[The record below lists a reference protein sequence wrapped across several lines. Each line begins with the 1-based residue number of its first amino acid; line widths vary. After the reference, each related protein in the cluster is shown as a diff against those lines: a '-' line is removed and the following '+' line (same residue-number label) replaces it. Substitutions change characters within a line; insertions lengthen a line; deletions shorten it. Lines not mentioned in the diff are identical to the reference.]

1 MVRACTGNTKGRGAA
16 TAALAF
22 LMAAGLLCLVYAC
35 FGLYPFGEKTLSW
48 GDMDQQVVPLLMELQ
63 DILRGDSG
71 FFLNLQNAGG
81 MSFYGVFFFFLA
93 SPFSFLA
100 LFWEKAQL
108 YLLAN
113 LLVLL
118 KLSLAAASGAWFFQ
132 REYPS
137 LGRGKHLFFGLSYGL
152 CGYGLLYYQNL
163 VWLDMLCLFPLV
175 MRGFSQLV
183 YRGRCRL
190 FLLALSAALVV
201 NYYLSYMLL
210 LAVVR

>member
-1 MVRACTGNTKGRGAA
+1 M
-16 TAALAF
+16 
-22 LMAAGLLCLVYAC
+22 YAC
-35 FGLYPFGEKTLSW
+35 FGLFPLGEKTLSW

-118 KLSLAAASGAWFFQ
+118 KLSLAAAGGAWFFQ
-132 REYPS
+132 RSTPPWAGGS
-137 LGRGKHLFFGLSYGL
+137 PCFSASPTACAGMGSSTTKIW
-152 CGYGLLYYQNL
+152 CG
-163 VWLDMLCLFPLV
+163 WTC
-175 MRGFSQLV
+175 
-183 YRGRCRL
+183 
-190 FLLALSAALVV
+190 SAC
-201 NYYLSYMLL
+201 SPW
-210 LAVVR
+210 